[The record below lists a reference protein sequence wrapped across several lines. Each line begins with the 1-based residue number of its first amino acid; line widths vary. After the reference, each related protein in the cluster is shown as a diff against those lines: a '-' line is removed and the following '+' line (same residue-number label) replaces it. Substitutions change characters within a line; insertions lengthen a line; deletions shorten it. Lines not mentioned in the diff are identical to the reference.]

1 MKTGLAEKTELGQ
14 KIKSRKATVSVI
26 GLGYVGLPLALTY
39 VQANF
44 KVLGLE
50 VDREKLSLLTK
61 GISPVKDV
69 ESADLKSA
77 LDSGKLSVS
86 LDFSRLTETDI
97 ISICVPTPLDKT
109 KSPDVS
115 YILKAAEE
123 IKRYLKKGQLVIL
136 ESTSYPGTT
145 EELVCPMLEE
155 TGLKVGEDFY
165 IAFSPERVDP
175 GNAQYGIV
183 NTPKVVGG
191 ITGRCL
197 AHVELF
203 YEQVVEKVVPVSSA
217 KSAEMVKL
225 LENTFR
231 SVNIGLVNETALMCD
246 VLGIDVWEVIDAA
259 STKPFGYMK
268 FYPGPGLGGHCIPVD
283 PHYLSWKLKSLNY
296 YARFIELAGEINSNM
311 PRFVVSK
318 VVSGLN
324 DEAKSL
330 KGARILVLGIAYKAD
345 INDVRESPA
354 LDIMRLLQGTGATVS
369 YHDPYVPVFKED
381 GEVVTSIPLTE
392 ELLESL
398 DCLVIATD
406 HAALDY
412 GWIAAHSRLIVDSRN
427 ATKGL
432 GPTKARIIKL

>member
-1 MKTGLAEKTELGQ
+1 
-14 KIKSRKATVSVI
+14 
-26 GLGYVGLPLALTY
+26 
-39 VQANF
+39 
-44 KVLGLE
+44 VLGLE
-50 VDREKLSLLTK
+50 VDREKLALLQK
-61 GISPVKDV
+61 GISPIKDV
-69 ESADLKSA
+69 LDADLTRTI
-77 LDSGKLSVS
+77 DSRKLSIS
-86 LDFSRLTETDI
+86 HDFSNLTKADI
-97 ISICVPTPLDKT
+97 VSICVPTPLDKT

-115 YILKAAEE
+115 YILKALEE
-123 IKRYLKKGQLVIL
+123 IKKYLRKGQLIIL

-145 EELVCPMLEE
+145 EELVCPILED
-155 TGLKVGEDFY
+155 TGLRVGQDFY
-165 IAFSPERVDP
+165 LAFSPERVDP
-175 GNAQYGIV
+175 GNPTYGIV

-191 ITGRCL
+191 ITEQCL
-197 AHVELF
+197 SHVKLF

-259 STKPFGYMK
+259 ATKPFGYMK

-318 VVSGLN
+318 VMSALN
-324 DEAKSL
+324 DQAKSL

-354 LDIMRLLQGTGATVS
+354 LDIIRLLQGSGAIVS
-369 YHDPYVPVFKED
+369 YHDPYIPVFKED
-381 GEVVTSIPLTE
+381 VDALTSVPLTE

-406 HAALDY
+406 HSAIDY
-412 GWIAAHSRLIVDSRN
+412 AWIADHTSLIVDSRN
-427 ATKGL
+427 ATRGL
-432 GPTKARIIKL
+432 SGTGARIVRL